1 MYITYACK
9 GGHALEEGRADTP
22 AVLAHTY
29 LAHCPGDNPGANR
42 WFLQSTHVQMHLT
55 EVASVCTGQRSW
67 YFIAKQPA
75 PAPHLANPEG
85 CDAVRIVQAGSR
97 AKGTTLWRKEA
108 PTRPRYSPREMR

>member
-1 MYITYACK
+1 MRAK
-9 GGHALEEGRADTP
+9 GGTRWRRAAPTRPRYSPTLILHTALEITQGQIHGFFSQ
-22 AVLAHTY
+22 LIFKCY
-29 LAHCPGDNPGANR
+29 
-42 WFLQSTHVQMHLT
+42 LT
-55 EVASVCTGQRSW
+55 EVASVCTRQRSW

-85 CDAVRIVQAGSR
+85 CDALRIVQAGSR